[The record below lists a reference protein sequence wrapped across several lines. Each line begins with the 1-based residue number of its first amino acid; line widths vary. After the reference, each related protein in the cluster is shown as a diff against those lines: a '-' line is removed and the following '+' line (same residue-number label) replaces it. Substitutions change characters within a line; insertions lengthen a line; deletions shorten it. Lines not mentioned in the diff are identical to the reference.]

1 MLGDAIEIRDLT
13 DRDTYFNKDA
23 YLNYTQSTFG
33 ERQYATIGL
42 SDDVADVVA
51 YGSTKFR
58 SDGDDV
64 CFIGVI
70 NE

>member
-1 MLGDAIEIRDLT
+1 MEIRDLT
-13 DRDTYFNKDA
+13 DRNTYFSKDTKDA

-33 ERQYATIGL
+33 ERKYATIGL
-42 SDDVADVVA
+42 SDDITDVVA
-51 YGSTKFR
+51 YGTTKFR

-64 CFIGVI
+64 SFIGVI